1 MCHECMPTHSM
12 RRIGYCGCRFRQFL
26 SPEEEVERLES
37 YKEQLRKEISGVES
51 RIKELKEE
59 AKT

>member
-1 MCHECMPTHSM
+1 M